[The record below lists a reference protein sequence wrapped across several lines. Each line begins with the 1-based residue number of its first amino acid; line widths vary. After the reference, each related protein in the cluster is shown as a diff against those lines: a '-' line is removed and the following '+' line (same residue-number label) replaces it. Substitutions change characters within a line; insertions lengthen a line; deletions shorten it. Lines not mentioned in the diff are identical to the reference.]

1 MPEEHSMKI
10 GECSGDSALD
20 STKREL
26 AIAAVLAV
34 VEPSPSLSA
43 SKFMQAAWAQYERYR
58 DQLAEREGKRVQ
70 DYGSLN
76 GGVFQALIERALLA
90 HGVQPIYCQAQM
102 AFIAVAVYDIIVY
115 TEERGPVNLS
125 LKTSIRERWKQAD
138 LEGAALKNVHKRA
151 KVYVVNNSPGETE
164 VRRAEIHNC
173 IGIDS
178 FVVCTTPDFDG
189 LIEQLRAW
197 RPTAAPVA
205 PLVQHAA
212 SVLEAH

>member
-1 MPEEHSMKI
+1 MKI
-10 GECSGDSALD
+10 DDTLGESPVD

-26 AIAAVLAV
+26 ALSAILAV
-34 VEPSPSLSA
+34 VTPSTSQPA
-43 SKFMQAAWAQYERYR
+43 SEFMVAAWAQYERYR
-58 DQLAEREGKRVQ
+58 DQLAKREGKRVQ

-90 HGVQPIYCQAQM
+90 HGIQPIYCQAQM

-125 LKTSIRERWKQAD
+125 LKTTIRERWKQAD

-151 KVYVVNNSPGETE
+151 KVYVVNNSPDETE
-164 VRRAEIHNC
+164 VRCADIHNC
-173 IGIDS
+173 IGIDA
-178 FVVCTTPDFDG
+178 FVVCTTMEFDK

-197 RPTAAPVA
+197 KPIVAPVT
-205 PLVQHAA
+205 PLVKHAT
-212 SVLEAH
+212 SVLEQH